1 MNSNERVL
9 KFVKDRLDLGQS
21 KYKQA
26 IPLNGE
32 GGRNNLKE
40 SLDEMFDLVVYLAAE
55 ILEMEDRKKK
65 ETASVRKSVQPDE
78 LKMIFSGLQMLSSKA
93 FEENQI
99 QYGHKVNDLIKDMK
113 ESCNWTQDD
122 EQSMRERTGEYTSCI
137 PGSNCD

>member
-55 ILEMEDRKKK
+55 ILEMEDKKK
-65 ETASVRKSVQPDE
+65 QEQKE
-78 LKMIFSGLQMLSSKA
+78 KA
-93 FEENQI
+93 
-99 QYGHKVNDLIKDMK
+99 
-113 ESCNWTQDD
+113 
-122 EQSMRERTGEYTSCI
+122 EQ
-137 PGSNCD
+137 

>member
-1 MNSNERVL
+1 MGNNQRVL
-9 KFVKDRLDLGQS
+9 DFVKNRLDLGQS

-40 SLDEMFDLVVYLAAE
+40 SLYEMFDLVVYLAAE
-55 ILEMEDRKKK
+55 ILELEDKKNK
-65 ETASVRKSVQPDE
+65 EKASIRKSIQPDE
-78 LKMIFSGLQMLSSKA
+78 LKIIFSGMQMLSSKA

-113 ESCNWTQDD
+113 ESCNWTNDD
-122 EQSMRERTGEYTSCI
+122 EQSLRERTGEYTSCI